1 MPAFH
6 TTTVENLVLLNACAV
21 KKEKKKRERKNARW
35 KKRFVVN
42 LEERISRR
50 VSFFLRL
57 IVTRDYAW
65 LGREFRK
72 GSSLLSLYFIFVSR
86 DSLQSNFSFSLHL
99 LFLFFFSFLSC
110 LFFSFLSFFHS
121 SATNHKSSG
130 VIKTMAAFIRFPFSG
145 GFVVLARPLFITH
158 LA

>member
-99 LFLFFFSFLSC
+99 LFLFLFFFSFL
-110 LFFSFLSFFHS
+110 FFLSFILPQQIIRVQGS
-121 SATNHKSSG
+121 SRRWRRSSG
-130 VIKTMAAFIRFPFSG
+130 FPFLVGLWSWL
-145 GFVVLARPLFITH
+145 VLFLSPI
-158 LA
+158 

>member
-99 LFLFFFSFLSC
+99 LFPFFFSFL
-110 LFFSFLSFFHS
+110 FFLSFILPQQIIRVQGS
-121 SATNHKSSG
+121 SRRWRRSSG
-130 VIKTMAAFIRFPFSG
+130 FPFLVGLWSWL
-145 GFVVLARPLFITH
+145 VLFLSPI
-158 LA
+158 

>member
-99 LFLFFFSFLSC
+99 LFLFFFSFL
-110 LFFSFLSFFHS
+110 FFLSFILPQQIIRVQGS
-121 SATNHKSSG
+121 SRRWRRSSG
-130 VIKTMAAFIRFPFSG
+130 FPFLVGLWSWL
-145 GFVVLARPLFITH
+145 VLFLSPI
-158 LA
+158 

>member
-99 LFLFFFSFLSC
+99 LFLFFFSFL
-110 LFFSFLSFFHS
+110 FFLSFLLPQQIIRVQGS
-121 SATNHKSSG
+121 SRRWRRSSG
-130 VIKTMAAFIRFPFSG
+130 FPFLVGLWSWL
-145 GFVVLARPLFITH
+145 VLFLSPI
-158 LA
+158 

>member
-99 LFLFFFSFLSC
+99 LFLFFFSFLS
-110 LFFSFLSFFHS
+110 FFHS